1 MRKLYLALTLLAALI
16 LSYSTPTWMQEP
28 RDPKQAQKLDHT
40 PKVDSV
46 LEQIIKLAAQ
56 GNSPAAA
63 QAAAQAR
70 VPLRGNQLVA
80 VIQLGEQFADP
91 SGEEYT
97 ALMRLISVVGG
108 QVISTSKY
116 ALKILLP
123 LDIEAVR
130 RIAGLGSV
138 SFVRPPLTPQTLVTS
153 EGVSLTGASGYHA
166 NGFRGQ
172 GVKIAVIDLGF
183 AGLSSA
189 QARGELPGGLQT
201 FDFTGTG
208 VDSGTN
214 HGTAVAEIVYD
225 MAPQAQ
231 LLLMKI
237 ADEVDLENAKEEA
250 IRQGAKIINHS
261 VGWFNTNFYDGTGI
275 INNIVADARNRGIL
289 WVNAAGNYGRRHW
302 QGSFKDSNGDRWH
315 EFSGSDDCLRITANA
330 GEAISVFL
338 TWNDWP
344 ASRNDYD
351 LYLFDSTGRQVAQ
364 SERIQSGTQT
374 PTENFF
380 FQTFMPG
387 TFCIKIKADGTPAP
401 RTFSLFSVNHDVNYP
416 VPASSILAP
425 GDSPNALTVG
435 AVNHQNWTTGPLAA
449 YSSQGPTNAGLSKPD
464 LVGPD
469 RVSTSTYTEF
479 FGTSAASPHVAGAAA
494 LLLSQNPSLSAAQ
507 LESRLKSEAIPMG
520 SPLQFGSG
528 RLNLAQA
535 GPPRLPDLIVTGLT
549 ANPTNPR
556 VGDSV
561 TISGVV
567 RNQGTGDA
575 GAFVV
580 ELRDSGGTER
590 RTINSLVAGA
600 SAGFSFTRRVNQLNE
615 TFVVVADA
623 LNQVN
628 ESNENNNT
636 AELRVTASQP
646 TLKPDL
652 TISTVDWSP
661 RTPRVGETVTYTVIV
676 RNQGQANAGAF
687 VTELRDS
694 AGTAQQPS
702 SGLAAGASIT
712 VSFSR
717 RVNNITETVT
727 FVVDAL
733 NQVDE
738 SNEANN
744 TAQIRVDAQPEAPRK
759 PDLTIA
765 GTDWSPRTPR
775 LGDSVNFTVV
785 VRNQGTASAGA
796 FFVEIRD
803 SRGADRRSV
812 AALDINS
819 SISLNFERRLNTATE
834 IFTIVVD
841 PDNRIDELNE
851 ANNSTQIRID
861 AMPESRLPD
870 LLIDSLDYTPREL
883 RVGDAFTTVAVIRN
897 AGNADAGSF
906 VVDLQDSAGTT
917 RQSVTGLRAGASVRL
932 DFPRRLNNPTET
944 ITVTV
949 DALRQV
955 AESNEANN
963 TQQIVIRAS
972 TTPPPPPPTTLSLEI
987 RTDKSSYQIRERLTI
1002 TFTLGASAP
1011 AYVYIF
1017 DIDPA
1022 GRVSQIFPN
1031 ALSRRNPLS
1040 PGTYTLPDGPYT
1052 LVINGPEGTEY
1063 LHAVAVTQ
1071 AVELG
1076 LNGTQNSAWLN
1087 PEAFRAEL
1095 TRRLQAAA
1103 PSAAWALAVA
1113 SFQVGTTAP
1122 PQGRPPTA
1130 CFTYTPASPSVGQ
1143 PVTFDGSCS
1152 SDPDGQIVRY
1162 DWDLD
1167 GDGRVDTQG
1176 VRVTFF
1182 YSTPRAYSV
1191 TLRVTDNQNLSAT
1204 QTQTVTVRPVANP
1217 PTEPSPTP
1225 TLPLGIGGFF
1235 IMGSDQLL
1243 ITVQGALGWSGDRP
1257 YQITLETN
1265 GAILGATLQT
1275 QTNAAPQAIP
1285 ALSTNQMQ
1293 LTLAG
1298 TVRSNGRVTYAL
1310 QLAPGVTAARFDLLL
1325 DINGDGVPERAPVN
1339 TIFIYLT
1346 GIGRSPGFFLPFS
1359 NPFIISNP
1367 QGMLLPFGSQ
1377 TRLCVPAEASG
1388 FRTISC
1394 WPR

>member
-1 MRKLYLALTLLAALI
+1 MRKIYFAMMLLAVLVI
-16 LSYSTPTWMQEP
+16 GNGNLSWTQEP
-28 RDPKQAQKLDHT
+28 KDPKQSQRLDHN

-46 LEQIIKLAAQ
+46 LQQIIKLAAQ

-70 VPLRGNQLVA
+70 IPMRGNHIIA
-80 VIQLGEQFADP
+80 IIRLGEQFADP
-91 SGEEYT
+91 TGEEYT
-97 ALMRLISVVGG
+97 HLLRFVSVIGG
-108 QVISTSKY
+108 QVIATSRY
-116 ALKILLP
+116 ALKISLP
-123 LDIEAVR
+123 LDIEALQ
-130 RIAGLGSV
+130 RIAALNSV
-138 SFVRPPLTPQTLVTS
+138 SFVRPPLIPQTLVTS
-153 EGVSLTGASGYHA
+153 EGVTLIGASSYHSS
-166 NGFRGQ
+166 GFRGQ

-183 AGLSSA
+183 SGLSSA
-189 QARGELPGGLQT
+189 QARGQLPGGLQT

-208 VDSGTN
+208 VESGTN
-214 HGTAVAEIVYD
+214 HGTAVAEIVHD

-302 QGSFKDSNGDRWH
+302 QGGFRDSSNDRWH

-330 GEAISVFL
+330 GDSIAVFL

-364 SERIQSGTQT
+364 SERIQSGTE
-374 PTENFF
+374 PPAENLF

-387 TFCIKIKADGTPAP
+387 NFCIKIRADGNPAV
-401 RTFSLFSVNHDVNYP
+401 RTFSLFSVNHDVSYP
-416 VPASSILAP
+416 VPTSSIIAP

-435 AVNHQNWTTGPLAA
+435 AVNHQNWTTGPIAA

-469 RVSTSTYTEF
+469 RVTTSTYAEF

-494 LLLSQNPSLSAAQ
+494 LLLSQNPSLSTAQ

-520 SPLQFGSG
+520 SSLQFGSG

-535 GPPRLPDLIVTGLT
+535 GPPRLPDLVVTGLT
-549 ANPTNPR
+549 ANPTSPR

-575 GAFVV
+575 GTFVV
-580 ELRDSGGTER
+580 ELRDSGGSER
-590 RTINSLVAGA
+590 RTVNSLVAGA
-600 SAGFSFTRRVNQLNE
+600 SAGFSFTRRVNQLSE
-615 TFVVVADA
+615 IFVTVADA
-623 LNQVN
+623 LNQIN
-628 ESNENNNT
+628 ESNKNNNT

-652 TISTVDWSP
+652 TITIVDWSP
-661 RTPRVGETVTYTVIV
+661 RTPRVGDTVSYTVIV

-687 VTELRDS
+687 ITELRDG
-694 AGTAQQPS
+694 AGTAQQPL
-702 SGLAAGASIT
+702 SGLASGASTNI
-712 VSFSR
+712 SFSR
-717 RVNNITETVT
+717 RINTSTETVT
-727 FVVDAL
+727 FTVDAL

-744 TAQIRVDAQPEAPRK
+744 TAQIRVDAQPEAPRR
-759 PDLTIA
+759 PDLTIS

-775 LGDSVNFTVV
+775 LGDSVTFTVV
-785 VRNQGTASAGA
+785 VRNQGTANASS
-796 FFVEIRD
+796 FIVEIRD
-803 SRGADRRSV
+803 SRGTDRRSV
-812 AALDINS
+812 AALDIGNS
-819 SISLNFERRLNTATE
+819 SSLNFERRLNSATE
-834 IFTIVVD
+834 LFTIVVD

-851 ANNSTQIRID
+851 ANNSTQVRID
-861 AMPESRLPD
+861 ALPESRLPD
-870 LLIDSLDYTPREL
+870 LTIESLDHTPREL
-883 RVGDAFTTVAVIRN
+883 RLGDAFTAVAVIRN
-897 AGNADAGSF
+897 GGNADAGPF

-917 RQSVTGLRAGASVRL
+917 RQAVTGLRAGASVRL
-932 DFPRRLNNPTET
+932 DFPRRLNNTTET
-944 ITVTV
+944 ITVTT

-955 AESNEANN
+955 AESNETNN
-963 TQQIVIRAS
+963 SRQMTVRA
-972 TTPPPPPPTTLSLEI
+972 TPDIPPPPTPFSLEI
-987 RTDKSSYQIRERLTI
+987 STDRTSYRIGERLSI
-1002 TFTLGASAP
+1002 QFTLNARTA
-1011 AYVYIF
+1011 AHIYIF
-1017 DIDPA
+1017 NVDSA
-1022 GRVSQIFPN
+1022 GRISQIFPN

-1052 LVINGPEGTEY
+1052 LVVNGPDGTEY
-1063 LHAVAVTQ
+1063 LHAVAVSQ
-1071 AVELG
+1071 AIEFG

-1095 TRRLQAAA
+1095 MRRLQSAA
-1103 PSAAWALAVA
+1103 PSATWALTLT
-1113 SFQVGTTAP
+1113 SFQVGGTTT
-1122 PQGRPPTA
+1122 PQNRPPTA
-1130 CFTYTPASPSVGQ
+1130 CFSYSPTSPIVGQ
-1143 PVTFDGSCS
+1143 TVTFDASCS

-1167 GDGRVDTQG
+1167 GDGRVDAQG
-1176 VRVTFF
+1176 VRVTSVF
-1182 YSTPRAYSV
+1182 TTARAYSV

-1204 QTQTVTVRPVANP
+1204 QTQTVTVRVALTP
-1217 PTEPSPTP
+1217 PTEPTP
-1225 TLPLGIGGFF
+1225 GLPFGIGGFF
-1235 IMGSDQLL
+1235 LIGTDQLL

-1285 ALSTNQMQ
+1285 ALSAGQLQ
-1293 LTLAG
+1293 LTLVG

-1310 QLAPGVTAARFDLLL
+1310 RLAEGVTAARFDLLL
-1325 DINGDGVPERAPVN
+1325 DINGDGVAERAQMN
-1339 TIFIYLT
+1339 TIFVHLT
-1346 GIGRSPGFFLPFS
+1346 GIGRLSGFFLPFS
-1359 NPFIISNP
+1359 NPFIVMAQ
-1367 QGMLLPFGSQ
+1367 QGALLPFGSQ
-1377 TRLCVPAEASG
+1377 TRICVPAEAAG
-1388 FRTISC
+1388 FRASRC
-1394 WPR
+1394 WPG